1 MLSLLIGLALAQ
13 DPDLDRQ
20 VKDLLGQMDS
30 PATAEDYRALGEGV
44 DAVLVQV
51 ALDESQPRTQRG
63 RAVQAL
69 GYFPT
74 ESTQETLTTLLGGD
88 DSTLK
93 RKAVFALCIG
103 WDAAALPL
111 VEPALSDED
120 VQVRISTAK
129 ALAMI
134 EGDAADALLT
144 ARLEVET
151 EPAVQKALTKSL
163 EN

>member
-13 DPDLDRQ
+13 DPDLKPQ
-20 VKDLLGQMDS
+20 VMDLLGQMDS
-30 PATAEDYRALGEGV
+30 PATAEDYQALGEGV
-44 DAVLVQV
+44 DAVLIEV
-51 ALDESQPRTQRG
+51 ANDDSQPKTKRG
-63 RAVQAL
+63 RAIQAL
-69 GYFPT
+69 GYFP
-74 ESTQETLTTLLGGD
+74 SDQSQETLTALLASS

-103 WDAAALPL
+103 WGDAALPL
-111 VEPALSDED
+111 VEPALADED

-134 EGDAADALLT
+134 EGDAADTMLT

-151 EPAVQKALTKSL
+151 EDAVKNAIQKSL
-163 EN
+163 GN